1 MNDIK
6 KPIKAPKNPT
16 PHDRFLR
23 GMMARPEVVR
33 EFFQE
38 NLPTFLKESLDFDS
52 IEPQKDSFVEEDLKL
67 QIADL
72 LYTAKFQGKQGPQIG
87 YLYLLVENTSTPYK
101 TLPLRMQKYCLA
113 ILEHHL
119 KAKKK
124 GPPPLPLPLIYPM
137 IFYTGKKPYP
147 YSTDFLDLFED
158 PELAKRIYHAPC
170 PLVDLTTI
178 PDEHLLKARHFG
190 SMAFLTKHIRELDF
204 LPLLEQIVELLRN
217 LEFDEE
223 TGYIRLMVSYL
234 FEAGEVQ
241 DHDAFVKAITTNLQ
255 QGDTIMTIAE
265 QIRKE
270 GRKEGFEEGKSLGFE
285 KGQLRE
291 KLETAKKLLALEID
305 EDVVLRATGLS
316 KQDLIVI
323 KQQQH

>member
-1 MNDIK
+1 MN
-6 KPIKAPKNPT
+6 
-16 PHDRFLR
+16 
-23 GMMARPEVVR
+23 
-33 EFFQE
+33 
-38 NLPTFLKESLDFDS
+38 FDS
-52 IEPQKDSFVEEDLKL
+52 ITPQKDSFVEEDLKL

-72 LYTAKFQGKQGPQIG
+72 LYTAQFQGKQGSQMG
-87 YLYLLVENTSTPYK
+87 YLYLLVENTSAPYK

-113 ILEHHL
+113 ILEQHL

-124 GPPPLPLPLIYPM
+124 GASPLPLPLIYPM
-137 IFYTGKKPYP
+137 IFYTGEKPYP

-158 PELAKRIYHAPC
+158 PELARRIYHAPC
-170 PLVDLTTI
+170 PLADLRTV

-190 SMAFLTKHIRELDF
+190 AMAFLAKHIRELEL
-204 LPLLEQIVELLRN
+204 LPLLEQIVALPRN

-241 DHDAFVKAITTNLQ
+241 DHDAFVRALTTNLQ

-265 QIRKE
+265 QL
-270 GRKEGFEEGKSLGFE
+270 RKEGFEKGQSMGFE

-291 KLETAKKLLALEID
+291 KLETAKKLLVLEID

-316 KQDLIVI
+316 KQDLMAL
-323 KQQQH
+323 KQQ